1 VKLLIRI
8 IVFYCCLSLF
18 SGDLVSLAI
27 KVKETYALD
36 IEKEKS
42 EESKEESSKEIE
54 EKYTEHHNYYTIA
67 LFDFVPETG
76 YKIDSEKLISQ
87 IHKEIST
94 PPPNC

>member
-1 VKLLIRI
+1 MLIRI
-8 IVFYCCLSLF
+8 VLFYCCVSLF
-18 SGDLVSLAI
+18 SGDLLSLAI

-42 EESKEESSKEIE
+42 EESKEESTKEQE
-54 EKYTEHHNYYTIA
+54 EKYTDHQTYFSIT
-67 LFDFVPETG
+67 LFDYVPENG
-76 YKIDSEKLISQ
+76 YRINSEKLISQ